1 MFKFIPIVLFFSAS
15 LFSAASIKSDQMLI
29 AAVVNQYAITERE
42 LELRLD
48 FAIATLNMPKTKESK
63 DSMRHQILQN
73 LIVEKLQESSAKEA
87 DIKVSEKDIDK
98 SIENLAKDNGMTL
111 EQMKERF
118 KAMGVKIETLRNR
131 MRAQLLWAR
140 FIRAMFSNQVR
151 VTDSDVDKEL
161 EKVKRTLETDQ
172 YELVEIV
179 IPIDEKNLAKTKQ
192 DADRLYAQVSKPM
205 TNFRLI
211 AQQFGAQSG
220 YVGWRTLRQMDDEVV
235 KVIQDLSVGDVTKP
249 IQTQNAY
256 KIIKLMDKKLAGQG
270 SFKSRKISLARV
282 GIQLP
287 EDMNE
292 ENVIILETI
301 VSHLK
306 SAKGCNA
313 FQQVGND
320 ANGRTEMIEKQP
332 MANFPEPLQVI
343 LDRLGVNQVAGP
355 IQDGQGVSLYMVCSV
370 ENPEKDSLPTK
381 AEIKEGIEQ
390 REFSRQAGRL
400 LNKLMAI
407 ARIAIT
413 HDDIKNEAKKNIKA
427 ITPVEVTEPVSEGM
441 SLTGD

>member
-1 MFKFIPIVLFFSAS
+1 MLKFISLVLVFSAL
-15 LFSAASIKSDQMLI
+15 LFSAPSTKSDQMLI

-73 LIVEKLQESSAKEA
+73 LIIEKLQESSAVEA
-87 DIKVSEKDIDK
+87 NIKVPEKDIDK
-98 SIENLAKDNGMTL
+98 SLENLAKDNGMTL

-118 KAMGVKIETLRNR
+118 KGMGVKIETLRNR
-131 MRAQLLWAR
+131 MRAQVLWAR
-140 FIRAMFSNQVR
+140 FIRAMFSNQVKI
-151 VTDSDVDKEL
+151 TDSDVDKEL
-161 EKVKRTLETDQ
+161 EKIKRTLETDQ
-172 YELVEIV
+172 YELIEIV
-179 IPIDEKNLAKTKQ
+179 IPINEKNVTKTKQ

-205 TNFRLI
+205 TNFRLV
-211 AQQFGAQSG
+211 AQQFGVQSG
-220 YVGWRTLRQMDDEVV
+220 YIGWRTVRQMDDEVA
-235 KVIQDLSVGDVTKP
+235 KVIQNLSVGDVTKP

-256 KIIKLMDKKLAGQG
+256 KIIKLIDKKLAGQG
-270 SFKSRKISLARV
+270 SFKSRKISVARV
-282 GIQLP
+282 EIQLP

-292 ENVIILETI
+292 ENAMILENI

-306 SAKGCNA
+306 SAKGCKA

-320 ANGRTEMIEKQP
+320 ANGHSEMIEKQP
-332 MANFPEPLQVI
+332 VASFPEPLQVI
-343 LDRLGVNQVAGP
+343 LDKLETNQVAGP
-355 IQDGQGVSLYMVCSV
+355 IQEGQGVSLYMVCSV
-370 ENPEKDSLPTK
+370 ENPEKDSLPTR
-381 AEIKEGIEQ
+381 AEIKEGLEQ

-413 HDDIKNEAKKNIKA
+413 HEEIKNEVKKDVKKNA
-427 ITPVEVTEPVSEGM
+427 PVEGAKLAPQEQPLS
-441 SLTGD
+441 GD

>member
-1 MFKFIPIVLFFSAS
+1 MFIFIPIAIVFCSS
-15 LFSAASIKSDQMLI
+15 LFSAISIKSDQMLI
-29 AAVVNQYAITERE
+29 AAVVNQHAITERE

-73 LIVEKLQESSAKEA
+73 LIMEKLQESSAKEV
-87 DIKVSEKDIDK
+87 DIKVPEKDIDK
-98 SIENLAKDNGMTL
+98 SLENLAKDNGMTL

-118 KAMGVKIETLRNR
+118 KAMGVKIETLRSR
-131 MRAQLLWAR
+131 MRAQVMWAR
-140 FIRAMFSNQVR
+140 FIRTMFSNQVK

-161 EKVKRTLETDQ
+161 EKVKRSLETDQ

-179 IPIDEKNLAKTKQ
+179 IPIDEKNPTKTKQ

-205 TNFRLI
+205 TNFRLV

-220 YVGWRTLRQMDDEVV
+220 YVGWRSIRQMDDDVA
-235 KVIQDLSVGDVTKP
+235 KVIQNLSVGDVTKP

-270 SFKSRKISLARV
+270 SFKSRKISVSRV
-282 GIQLP
+282 EVQLP

-292 ENVIILETI
+292 ENAMILENI

-306 SAKGCNA
+306 NAKGCKE
-313 FQQVGND
+313 FQQVGRE
-320 ANGRTEMIEKQP
+320 ANGQTEMTEKQP
-332 MANFPEPLQVI
+332 MTNFPEPLQVI
-343 LDRLGVNQVAGP
+343 LDKVGVNQVAGP
-355 IQDGQGVSLYMVCSV
+355 IQDERGISLYMVCSV

-381 AEIKEGIEQ
+381 AEIKEGLEQ

-400 LNKLMAI
+400 LNKIMAT

-413 HDDIKNEAKKNIKA
+413 HEDTKDEPKK
-427 ITPVEVTEPVSEGM
+427 P
-441 SLTGD
+441 